1 MAGKNNKTRDLREA
15 CVKEALAIVAKGGL
29 DALSLRDV
37 ARRLGVSH
45 QAPYKHFPSREHIL
59 AEVVSRAYASFAG
72 YLAKRRRSDDPYQDL
87 GHLGQA
93 YLDYA
98 RKHPLHYQLMF
109 SAPLP
114 DPAEHLE
121 MMTQARQAFAML
133 REAIEKLPGR
143 SPHSDVD
150 QDAMFAW
157 SVVHGLASIQQTHAA
172 EQVGFGK
179 ATIVKA
185 SAHTL
190 ALIGAAFGA
199 PGREA

>member
-1 MAGKNNKTRDLREA
+1 MAEKNNKTHDLREA
-15 CVKEALAIVAKGGL
+15 CVREALAIIAKGGL

-59 AEVVSRAYASFAG
+59 AEVVSRAYASFARH
-72 YLAKRRRSDDPYQDL
+72 LAKRSRSEDPYEDL
-87 GHLGQA
+87 GHLGQS

-98 RKHPLHYQLMF
+98 CKHPLHYQLMF
-109 SAPLP
+109 GTPLP
-114 DPAEHLE
+114 DPAEHPE

-133 REAIEKLPGR
+133 REAISKLPGR
-143 SPHSDVD
+143 APNSDVD
-150 QDAMFAW
+150 HDAMFAW

-179 ATIVKA
+179 AGMGKA
-185 SAHTL
+185 IGHALS
-190 ALIGAAFGA
+190 LIGAAL
-199 PGREA
+199 GRPDREP